1 MDILTVIREF
11 LHDRLGVDPAAITP
25 ETTLVELKIESLML
39 VELIFECEEKFNVTF
54 DRDTPT
60 PSTICDMI
68 GIVET
73 ASRGGVRGALDRH
86 AAVHIAHDRVDQ
98 GEP

>member
-11 LHDRLGVDPAAITP
+11 LHDRLGVDPSTINP
-25 ETTLVELKIESLML
+25 ETTLAELQVDSLML

-60 PSTICDMI
+60 PNTIGDMMA
-68 GIVET
+68 IVEGFIAT
-73 ASRGGVRGALDRH
+73 AQASSSATPTPADP
-86 AAVHIAHDRVDQ
+86 Q
-98 GEP
+98 G

>member
-11 LHDRLGVDPAAITP
+11 LHDRLGVDPEAITP
-25 ETTLVELKIESLML
+25 ETTLVELKVDSLML

-60 PSTICDMI
+60 PATIGDMI
-68 GIVET
+68 GIVESFIVDAKAKSST
-73 ASRGGVRGALDRH
+73 
-86 AAVHIAHDRVDQ
+86 AAVPTPQQD
-98 GEP
+98 

>member
-25 ETTLVELKIESLML
+25 ETTLVELKVDSLML

-54 DRDTPT
+54 DRDTAT
-60 PSTICDMI
+60 PATIGDMMS
-68 GIVET
+68 IVEGFIAT
-73 ASRGGVRGALDRH
+73 A
-86 AAVHIAHDRVDQ
+86 AAKAAAQPAKQD
-98 GEP
+98 

>member
-25 ETTLVELKIESLML
+25 ETTLVELKIDSLML

-60 PSTICDMI
+60 PATIGDMI
-68 GIVET
+68 GIVENFIVDAKAKAEAKSST
-73 ASRGGVRGALDRH
+73 A
-86 AAVHIAHDRVDQ
+86 AAPTPQQD
-98 GEP
+98 